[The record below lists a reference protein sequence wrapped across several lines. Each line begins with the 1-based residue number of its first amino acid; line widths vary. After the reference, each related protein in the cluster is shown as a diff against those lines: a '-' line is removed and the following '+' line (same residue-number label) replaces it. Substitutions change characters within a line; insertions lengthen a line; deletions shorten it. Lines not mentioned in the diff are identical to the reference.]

1 MKPCFF
7 LLRAFGVVLV
17 LLLAGGCASTQ
28 QTENLLSAAG
38 FKMVPA
44 TTPQQQ
50 SHLKTL
56 PPGTVTRVLRD
67 GKQLFVYPDTAQQVL
82 FVGQDAQ
89 YQEYQRLRQQ
99 NQVASEQVEAAQ
111 LNSQPGWD
119 AWGPEV
125 GGAFVPVMPI
135 MRR

>member
-1 MKPCFF
+1 MKTNASPLIRFAIAVLF
-7 LLRAFGVVLV
+7 LV
-17 LLLAGGCASTQ
+17 AGGCASTQ
-28 QTENLLSAAG
+28 QTENQLSAAG
-38 FKMVPA
+38 FRMVPA

-50 SHLKTL
+50 AHLKTL
-56 PPGTVTRVLRD
+56 PPGKITRVLRD
-67 GKQLFVYPDTAQQVL
+67 GKQLFVYPDVAQQVL

-99 NQVASEQVEAAQ
+99 SQVANEQVEAAQ

-119 AWGPEV
+119 VWGPEV